1 MNEAPDIEAEV
12 FAHVARQE
20 AIQHREDWIDERAKS
35 LVAAKIMRRDPSV
48 IERMRELLES
58 RQFDDLVL
66 DLLHAML
73 WHPEAEATREQAG
86 DMRAALL
93 DAAQD
98 DYYLLHLATPQAE
111 RQYDEQA
118 MGELP

>member
-1 MNEAPDIEAEV
+1 MHPAPNIEAEV
-12 FAHVARQE
+12 FAHEERQE
-20 AIQHREDWIDERAKS
+20 AIEHRQDWIDERAKS
-35 LVAAKIMRRDPSV
+35 IVAAQVMRRDAAI
-48 IERMRELLES
+48 IERMRDLLES

-73 WHPEAEATREQAG
+73 WHPEDESTREQAG

-98 DYYLLHLATPQAE
+98 DYYLLHLATPEAT
-111 RQYDEQA
+111 RQYDEQE
-118 MGELP
+118 MGEQP